1 MCKLA
6 SFVFDATYQRQDPNR
21 PWSAMQAV
29 VAGTPGLR
37 EEVRQL
43 AASWRRPQL
52 LRPSA
57 AGAPRSA
64 NVLQVVFIK
73 RTGRRKLANAAHP
86 ARVVDGAEW
95 LGVRLAA
102 SLYTFGA
109 GFAQDARR
117 MREADVLVGSHGADL
132 LNGLWMHAG
141 ATAWS
146 KCPRGSP
153 CNSAT
158 VPPQGETGLLGAP
171 PVLKLASKAD
181 HFPVFDHSGASL
193 VEVRGHLFTSSLGV
207 WAAWYATH
215 SAR

>member
-6 SFVFDATYQRQDPNR
+6 SFVFDATYQRQDPNW

-37 EEVRQL
+37 EEARQL

-57 AGAPRSA
+57 AGEPRSA

-73 RTGRRKLANAAHP
+73 RTGRRKLANAAHL

-95 LGVRLAA
+95 LGVRFAA

-109 GFAQDARR
+109 GFARDARR

-132 LNGLWMHAG
+132 LNGLCMHA
-141 ATAWS
+141 
-146 KCPRGSP
+146 
-153 CNSAT
+153 
-158 VPPQGETGLLGAP
+158 
-171 PVLKLASKAD
+171 
-181 HFPVFDHSGASL
+181 GASL

-215 SAR
+215 SARWPLARH

>member
-1 MCKLA
+1 
-6 SFVFDATYQRQDPNR
+6 
-21 PWSAMQAV
+21 MQAV

-37 EEVRQL
+37 EEARQL

-57 AGAPRSA
+57 AGRSA
-64 NVLQVVFIK
+64 NVLQIVFIK
-73 RTGRRKLANAAHP
+73 RTGRRKLANAAHL

-109 GFAQDARR
+109 GFARDARR

-132 LNGLWMHAG
+132 LNGLCMHA
-141 ATAWS
+141 
-146 KCPRGSP
+146 
-153 CNSAT
+153 
-158 VPPQGETGLLGAP
+158 
-171 PVLKLASKAD
+171 
-181 HFPVFDHSGASL
+181 GASL

-215 SAR
+215 SARWPLARH